1 LRENSTSRLLSS
13 AWVIHLETTFII
25 ALSAAFALGVEH
37 SFEPDHVVAVSTI
50 VVQSKAITKS
60 LLTGWLWGLGH
71 TAVLLIAGI
80 LVLLYRVQFPPSIS
94 SSFELIVGVMLV
106 ILGIWTLS
114 KLRRGK
120 FHFDVHTHDGRTH
133 AHIHSHAEGPS
144 HEHAHLPLSVG
155 MVHGL
160 AGSGALV
167 ILAMSTMTGVIE
179 GVFFMVFFGAGLI
192 FAMSLIAS
200 ALSVSSV
207 LGGKL
212 SSLIRPVFS
221 AGLLSVVLGIFVIF
235 GFFV

>member
-1 LRENSTSRLLSS
+1 
-13 AWVIHLETTFII
+13 LETTFII

-50 VVQSKAITKS
+50 VAQSKAITKS

-71 TAVLLIAGI
+71 TTVLLIAGI
-80 LVLLYRVQFPPSIS
+80 LVLLFRVQFPPGIS

-114 KLRRGK
+114 KLKRGK
-120 FHFDVHTHDGRTH
+120 FHFHVHTHDSKTH
-133 AHIHSHAEGPS
+133 AHVHSHAEGPS
-144 HEHAHLPLSVG
+144 HEHAHLPFSVG
-155 MVHGL
+155 IVHGL

-200 ALSVSSV
+200 ALSVPSV

-221 AGLLSVVLGIFVIF
+221 AGAGSLSVALGIFVIF
-235 GFFV
+235 GFFI